1 MSKTTPSAALR
12 SHREDLQVVN
22 PRNNGRKTDLLVLIT
37 AEKEKNQT
45 GRRRG
50 LDSNSL
56 RLASRMASARACSG
70 AARSKSLCRLL
81 PNARQVLQLVNE
93 PING

>member
-1 MSKTTPSAALR
+1 
-12 SHREDLQVVN
+12 
-22 PRNNGRKTDLLVLIT
+22 
-37 AEKEKNQT
+37 
-45 GRRRG
+45 

-56 RLASRMASARACSG
+56 RLASRMASARARACSG